1 MRTIKEIQNAVE
13 NMQQKEEA
21 KTPAFKKFY
30 MAEEY
35 EKITDSERKAIAES
49 NEPVFVITFG

>member
-13 NMQQKEEA
+13 NMQQEDA
-21 KTPAFKKFY
+21 NNPSFKKVY
-30 MAEEY
+30 MVEEY
-35 EKITDSERKAIAES
+35 EKITDSERKAIDES